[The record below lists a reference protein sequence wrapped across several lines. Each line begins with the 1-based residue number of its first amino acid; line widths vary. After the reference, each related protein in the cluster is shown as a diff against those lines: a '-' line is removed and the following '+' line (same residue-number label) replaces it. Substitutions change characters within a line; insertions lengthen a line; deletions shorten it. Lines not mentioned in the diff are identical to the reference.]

1 MTGLSS
7 LRGGCHQWPNMGHP
21 ITWSQKPLPKS
32 LRVLD
37 PRVNILQR
45 LVFSQRLKVACVP
58 YQSGWVWDLAVVPD
72 SSLLLM
78 QTLRGSGK
86 APSTHA
92 GDLEWIPTC
101 YLSSDLTQPSP
112 AQPSPCGHLGSQTA
126 HKSSISASLKKN
138 QRNKLKIGNL

>member
-112 AQPSPCGHLGSQTA
+112 AQPLWAFRESNSTQELYICLSQK
-126 HKSSISASLKKN
+126 KSKK
-138 QRNKLKIGNL
+138 QKLKIGNL